1 LRAEYGMKADAFEFG
16 CDTPRYHLLD
26 TVLKRDG
33 IVFYAKPDTP
43 RRAFEL
49 GVLALSI
56 LAEQRPDLTI
66 HLYGSRVPYLPF
78 RHVDHGILRPEALNK
93 IYNACFA
100 GLSLSMTNVSLVPH
114 EMLSAGCIPVVND
127 ASHNRIVLNN
137 ALVRYASP
145 TPHAL
150 AAALMEIADTKDFS
164 ILARSASA
172 SVSSMSWQK
181 AGSVAEESIRTALED
196 VNGTRLRAV

>member
-1 LRAEYGMKADAFEFG
+1 MGM
-16 CDTPRYHLLD
+16 L
-26 TVLKRDG
+26 
-33 IVFYAKPDTP
+33 FYAKPDTP

-56 LAEQRPDLTI
+56 LTPQRPDLTI

-127 ASHNRIVLNN
+127 APHNRIVLNLV
-137 ALVRYASP
+137 LVRYASP

-150 AAALMEIADTKDFS
+150 AAALMEIADTKGFS
-164 ILARSASA
+164 ILADRHPRAFRRCRGRRPAPSRKRAF
-172 SVSSMSWQK
+172 
-181 AGSVAEESIRTALED
+181 GTALED
-196 VNGTRLRAV
+196 VNGTRWRAV